1 MKKVIV
7 IKIDSMLTAEQNGQL
22 EAKFR
27 REFKDGL
34 MILPHYCTGFVTEL
48 DEEVNEMRVECE
60 DEAHYSPTFNRKE
73 LKEALDYWYEHF
85 EVNNEEQNR
94 AVWCAINTINYCI
107 EHDSGYQ
114 EGEENEDSQL

>member
-7 IKIDSMLTAEQNGQL
+7 IKMDIELSAEDRCLL

-27 REFKDGL
+27 REYKDGL
-34 MILPHYCTGFVTEL
+34 IILPNYCTGFVTEV
-48 DEEVNEMRVECE
+48 DE
-60 DEAHYSPTFNRKE
+60 DEAHFTPTFNRKE
-73 LKEALDYWYEHF
+73 LKEALDYWYKHF

-114 EGEENEDSQL
+114 EGENDEDSKL

>member
-7 IKIDSMLTAEQNGQL
+7 IKIDVDLPVDERGML

-27 REFKDGL
+27 REFKEGL
-34 MILPHYCTGFVTEL
+34 IIIPHYCTGFVTEI
-48 DEEVNEMRVECE
+48 DEEVNMIGVGYE
-60 DEAHYSPTFNRKE
+60 DEVRYTPTFNRKE

-114 EGEENEDSQL
+114 EGEKDEDSQL

>member
-27 REFKDGL
+27 REYKDGL
-34 MILPHYCTGFVTEL
+34 IILPSFCTGFVTEI
-48 DEEVNEMRVECE
+48 DE
-60 DEAHYSPTFNRKE
+60 DEAHLVPTFNRKE

-94 AVWCAINTINYCI
+94 AAWCAINTIKYCI

>member
-1 MKKVIV
+1 MKKLIV
-7 IKIDSMLTAEQNGQL
+7 IKMDIELSAEHRCML

-34 MILPHYCTGFVTEL
+34 MILPHYCTGFVTEI
-48 DEEVNEMRVECE
+48 DEV
-60 DEAHYSPTFNRKE
+60 HLSPTFNRKE

-85 EVNNEEQNR
+85 EVNNEEQIR

-114 EGEENEDSQL
+114 EGEEDEDSQL